1 MPYIRVT
8 YKNEKYDFDY
18 VHTHQIAHLIAQDE
32 ITHFFRPSEKRWV
45 NVRFDKIR
53 GSGGSY
59 QGSERRMG
67 NRPRLKEEQ
76 RSNGNTRDENWMEH
90 LWSHFENS

>member
-8 YKNEKYDFDY
+8 YKTKKYDFDY
-18 VHTHQIAHLIAQDE
+18 VPTHQIAHLIAQDE

-45 NVRFDKIR
+45 NVRCDKIR

-59 QGSERRMG
+59 QGPERRME
-67 NRPRLKEEQ
+67 NAPCLKEEQ
-76 RSNGNTRDENWMEH
+76 GFNGKTRDENWMEH
-90 LWSHFENS
+90 LRSHFNNS